1 MKAMRD
7 VYQETLREL
16 MENDQSVVMLD
27 ADLAS
32 ASGSTKTFSDY
43 PQQTINVGISEANM
57 ISSAAGLRLSGMK
70 PFVHTFAPFA
80 TRRVYDQLYMSVAY
94 SHNPIHIYGSDPG
107 FWAQHNGGTH
117 TSFEDLSLMLSL
129 PEFVVT
135 APSTPRQFAWVLKE
149 YYKEN
154 KRPYYTRAQRKEMP
168 ELYDEKT
175 SFSLGKGIVLSEGE
189 DVVLFAIGDG
199 VHESLKVQKQLLE
212 VGLTTTVVD
221 MFSLKPFDRDL
232 IKKLAPKHRLVLTVE
247 NHHVHGGLGSIV
259 SKVMAEEAIAVP
271 FIGIGIEDHFGEVGK
286 ADYLRK
292 KFGLDSNTISKR
304 VLEALS
310 K

>member
-1 MKAMRD
+1 MMK
-7 VYQETLREL
+7 
-16 MENDQSVVMLD
+16 
-27 ADLAS
+27 
-32 ASGSTKTFSDY
+32 
-43 PQQTINVGISEANM
+43 
-57 ISSAAGLRLSGMK
+57 K
-70 PFVHTFAPFA
+70 P
-80 TRRVYDQLYMSVAY
+80 
-94 SHNPIHIYGSDPG
+94 N
-107 FWAQHNGGTH
+107 
-117 TSFEDLSLMLSL
+117 
-129 PEFVVT
+129 
-135 APSTPRQFAWVLKE
+135 
-149 YYKEN
+149 
-154 KRPYYTRAQRKEMP
+154 
-168 ELYDEKT
+168 
-175 SFSLGKGIVLSEGE
+175 FSLGKGIILSEGE
-189 DVVLFAIGDG
+189 DVLVFAIGDG